1 MEDYSLDTIMDQLN
15 VSTIKFLGSLIHSTE
30 TVKNCRIVNHGISIK
45 LGEFLLVDPKELT
58 QQAKN
63 IRPLTYRFLICRWR
77 YQKKPVKQSM
87 KEILQAMKSFRL
99 LCI

>member
-30 TVKNCRIVNHGISIK
+30 TVKNCRIVNHDISIK

-77 YQKKPVKQSM
+77 YQKSQ
-87 KEILQAMKSFRL
+87 
-99 LCI
+99 